1 MHVSKFAWIK
11 YHHNVVE
18 STRHFMH
25 KPWAGGIV
33 LLLSVAVA
41 MTLANLEWSKHI
53 YHQLLTTD
61 LSLFIHIPN
70 DNIDIIFPREMN
82 LEKLI
87 NDGLMVIFFFCVG
100 LEIKREV
107 MHGELSSPRK
117 AILPVMAAIGGMI
130 VPAIIYYAVNH
141 GTTVE
146 LGWGIPM
153 ATDIAFAI
161 GILTLLG
168 NRVPISLKIFL
179 TALAIADDLGA
190 IIVIALFY
198 GGAINLTYISIA
210 LAIMLLVFGI
220 NQLGERHQI
229 FYVIPAIVVWS
240 LFYYSGVHATLS
252 GVAMAMLI
260 PSNARYSKQYLFRN
274 TSLLAA
280 KMNSEGDVSGERYHE
295 YLRQMQR
302 LTKGAVPMSVQLEL
316 ALAPIVTFIVMPV
329 FALANA
335 GVEINIEHLN
345 ILKYSTT
352 EGSIGMGILFG
363 LVFGKPIGITL
374 MSWLAVRFGLAE
386 MPRESSWKM
395 LFAVAALGG
404 IGFTMSIFID
414 TLAFFN
420 VNMAYVNQGKIA
432 ILISSFAAAIFG
444 VVLIL
449 VLSRRGCSTK
459 I

>member
-11 YHHNVVE
+11 YQHNVIE

-25 KPWAGGIV
+25 KPWAGGVV
-33 LLLSVAVA
+33 LLISVAIA
-41 MTLANLEWSKHI
+41 MLLANIEWSKHI

-61 LSLFIHIPN
+61 LSLLIHIPN
-70 DNIDIIFPREMN
+70 DNIDIIFPKEMN

-117 AILPVMAAIGGMI
+117 AILPVMAAIGGMV
-130 VPAIIYYAVNH
+130 VPAIIYYAVNN
-141 GTTVE
+141 GTSVE

-198 GGAINLTYISIA
+198 GGSINLTYLTIA
-210 LAIMLLVFGI
+210 LAIMLIVLAM

-229 FYVIPAIVVWS
+229 FYVVPAVAVWS

-274 TSLLAA
+274 TALLAT
-280 KMNSEGDVSGERYHE
+280 KMSNETDVCSEHYHE

-335 GVEINIEHLN
+335 GVEIDLGQLN
-345 ILKYSTT
+345 ILKYSAT
-352 EGSIGMGILFG
+352 EGSIGIGILLG
-363 LVFGKPIGITL
+363 LLFGKPIGITL

-386 MPRESSWKM
+386 MPTNSNWKM
-395 LFAVAALGG
+395 LFAVATLGG

-414 TLAFFN
+414 TLAFFS

-432 ILISSFAAAIFG
+432 ILISSFAAAILG
-444 VVLIL
+444 VILIL
-449 VLSRRGCSTK
+449 LLSRKSRIK
-459 I
+459 

>member
-25 KPWAGGIV
+25 KPWAGGVV
-33 LLLSVAVA
+33 LLISVAVA
-41 MTLANLEWSKHI
+41 MLLANLEWSKHI

-61 LSLFIHIPN
+61 LSLLIHIPS
-70 DNIDIIFPREMN
+70 DNIDIIFPKEMN

-117 AILPVMAAIGGMI
+117 AILPVMAAIGGMV
-130 VPAIIYYAVNH
+130 VPAIIYYAVNN
-141 GTTVE
+141 GTSVE

-198 GGAINLTYISIA
+198 GGSINLTYLSIA
-210 LAIMLLVFGI
+210 LAIMLIVLAM

-229 FYVIPAIVVWS
+229 FYVVPAVAVWS
-240 LFYYSGVHATLS
+240 LFYYSGVHATLA

-274 TSLLAA
+274 TALLAT
-280 KMNSEGDVSGERYHE
+280 KMSNETDVCSEHYHE

-335 GVEINIEHLN
+335 GVEIDLGQLN
-345 ILKYSTT
+345 ILKYSAT
-352 EGSIGMGILFG
+352 EGSIGIGILLG
-363 LVFGKPIGITL
+363 LLFGKPIGITL

-386 MPRESSWKM
+386 MPTNSSWKM
-395 LFAVAALGG
+395 LFAVATLGG

-414 TLAFFN
+414 TLAFFS

-432 ILISSFAAAIFG
+432 IIFSSFAAAILG
-444 VVLIL
+444 VILIL
-449 VLSRRGCSTK
+449 LLSRKSRIK
-459 I
+459 